1 MLLGVRVF
9 VALLFVV
16 IGASFLATAG
26 MLVYEFQH
34 ADWVTVAAF
43 YSHLFVFFPTFG
55 IVALLAFYTPACVF
69 MDLYWRHVPYGRLRF
84 TLGFFVLAGL
94 SVAIAM
100 QLLASPE
107 RSVWEVRPSALLAD
121 KGEPQGCASG
131 GAGCTRMPIL
141 QALDNVRA
149 VSQQRIGL
157 SDLARNC
164 SLDPLVNTPLS
175 QLERRRF
182 CFASTPL
189 QA

>member
-1 MLLGVRVF
+1 FSPAGPGWYRPGLRLSCGPRIASRWGWGMLLGVRVF

-84 TLGFFVLAGL
+84 TLGFFVLAG
-94 SVAIAM
+94 
-100 QLLASPE
+100 
-107 RSVWEVRPSALLAD
+107 
-121 KGEPQGCASG
+121 
-131 GAGCTRMPIL
+131 
-141 QALDNVRA
+141 
-149 VSQQRIGL
+149 
-157 SDLARNC
+157 
-164 SLDPLVNTPLS
+164 
-175 QLERRRF
+175 
-182 CFASTPL
+182 
-189 QA
+189 